1 MRVGVPFSLAIHAA
15 IAAAGLVAAPQLAP
29 PPSPMRL
36 LPVELLEI
44 ADTTNVAPV
53 YEQPEAEEPV
63 AEEATAD
70 ETAAAAP
77 ASAPERVE
85 ALPAPTER
93 RPEPEA
99 VKPPAPKPRA
109 QEPEALE
116 DTLEGVLKSVEKS
129 RARRPAPQKTAADIR
144 QVTDASPRSGAGDNK
159 RMTVTVADFI
169 RSQLIAK
176 GCWNDQDDM
185 ADARRLRAVIRIRF
199 DRDGRLLGA
208 PELREPA
215 RLPAGDPPM
224 QIFTQRAFRALNMC
238 SPFTVPPEYYEVT
251 PAQWI
256 DIEFVP

>member
-1 MRVGVPFSLAIHAA
+1 MRVGVAFSLALHAA
-15 IAAAGLVAAPQLAP
+15 IIAAGLVTAPSIAP

-44 ADTTNVAPV
+44 SDTTNVAPV
-53 YEQPEAEEPV
+53 YAE
-63 AEEATAD
+63 
-70 ETAAAAP
+70 
-77 ASAPERVE
+77 
-85 ALPAPTER
+85 
-93 RPEPEA
+93 PEPEA
-99 VKPPAPKPRA
+99 PLAEETASETASPAAAAVDPEPIETLPSPPEAKPEPEIRKPPPPKPKA
-109 QEPEALE
+109 AEPEALE
-116 DTLEGVLKSVEKS
+116 DTLEGVLKSVEKNRS
-129 RARRPAPQKTAADIR
+129 KRPAQQKTAADIR
-144 QVTDASPRSGAGDNK
+144 QVTDAAPRSGVGDNR

-199 DRDGRLLGA
+199 ERDGRLMGA

-224 QIFTQRAFRALNMC
+224 QIFTQKAFRALNMC
-238 SPFTVPPEYYEVT
+238 SPFTVPPEYYAVS